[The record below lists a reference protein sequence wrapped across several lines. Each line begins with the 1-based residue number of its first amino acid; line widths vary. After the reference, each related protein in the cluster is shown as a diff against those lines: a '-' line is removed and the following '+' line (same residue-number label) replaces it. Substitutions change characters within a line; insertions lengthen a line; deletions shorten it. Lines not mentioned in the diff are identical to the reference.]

1 MSGGNGFEE
10 VLALDESKTNTI
22 IQAFAELQNR
32 FDVMIV
38 DIAAGADHS
47 VLNFLSACH
56 HQIVVGTNEPSSV
69 ADAYALI
76 KLLKV
81 GIGIEDIVFI
91 PNGIFYY

>member
-10 VLALDESKTNTI
+10 VLVLDEGKTNTI

-47 VLNFLSACH
+47 VLNFISLSSSESLEL
-56 HQIVVGTNEPSSV
+56 TNPRQSPT
-69 ADAYALI
+69 LMR
-76 KLLKV
+76 
-81 GIGIEDIVFI
+81 
-91 PNGIFYY
+91 